1 MLQKSCQPEL
11 IEPEEDRGGHLLC
24 CIAAWRRPRNRDAL
38 SDIIAADILYF
49 AEQGMQT
56 PESSQIDVGLL
67 LEHDSW
73 LHLEVQDSPRSER
86 RMISPT
92 TILLLGGAMISNVTY
107 IPAKL

>member
-38 SDIIAADILYF
+38 SDIAADILYF

-73 LHLEVQDSPRSER
+73 LHLEFQDSPRSER